1 MQTWPDNN
9 EFMEFLRIFMLFK
22 IDFSVNSIGTE
33 GTVYNIRT
41 FYNSI
46 IN

>member
-22 IDFSVNSIGTE
+22 IDFRVPLISE
-33 GTVYNIRT
+33 
-41 FYNSI
+41 
-46 IN
+46 